1 MKKRLYILSCVA
13 MLAVGL
19 ALYANNTS
27 TVKSLTESTVEALSQ
42 DGDNGSGN
50 NANNVDYANEKFGT
64 APYVV
69 FNDAVS
75 HILIIGNAENKTNAK
90 GKPINN
96 CNFKVGGTC
105 RMNTNSTCSYIA
117 EIKDLICDVLRAA
130 GGLAQA
136 LSSSIAQ
143 YLISKFK

>member
-1 MKKRLYILSCVA
+1 MKKVISILSCVA
-13 MLAVGL
+13 MMAVGL

-42 DGDNGSGN
+42 DGDNCNG
-50 NANNVDYANEKFGT
+50 ANNVDYANERFGT
-64 APYVV
+64 SPYVV

-75 HILIIGNAENKTNAK
+75 HVLVIGNAENKTNDK

-96 CNFKVGGTC
+96 CSYKIGGTC
-105 RMNTNSTCSYIA
+105 RMNTNSTCSYIS
-117 EIKDLICDVLRAA
+117 EVKDLICDVLRAA

-143 YLISKFK
+143 FLISKFN